1 MQIVI
6 RYTSPL
12 VRFTGKHRETLD
24 LPEHASVRD
33 AIHYLAE
40 IYGAQ
45 LLQLFY
51 DDAQEFDPAMLTIS
65 RNGEAYDAYDDP
77 LAENDEIALIAQ
89 IAGG

>member
-12 VRFTGKHRETLD
+12 VRFTGKRRETLY
-24 LPEHASVRD
+24 LPAGASFRD
-33 AIHYLAE
+33 AIHSLAD
-40 IYGAQ
+40 IYGAR

-51 DDAQEFDPAMLTIS
+51 NDAQKFEPAMLTIS
-65 RNGEAYDAYDDP
+65 RNGKVFDAYDDP
-77 LAENDEIALIAQ
+77 LTDNDEIALIAQ